1 MKKPSKAKAKMK
13 NRKSANSSVSSLIS
27 ELFRTLPDKR
37 YSVKNLIKATGALT
51 RDEKEEVRRTVR
63 TLLET
68 QTIEPVAD
76 GKYRL
81 SNANRETFEGVVDM
95 TPSGAFYVQVEGLDQ
110 DIYVSGRNND
120 HVLNGDRV
128 KVIIIRPAKGEMHPE
143 GEVVEIVAHSDKKYV
158 GVLELSDNYAFVNV
172 DNRKFPHDVFIPL
185 RDLHGAQNG
194 QKVLVKINDWPD
206 TMKNPVGEIVDV
218 LGTPGDNNT
227 EMHAILAEFD
237 LPYTYPKEVEE
248 AADRIPEELP
258 AEEIATRRDFRG
270 IATFTI
276 DPTDA
281 KDFDDA
287 LSMRRLPN
295 GNIEVG
301 VHIADVTYYVHPGDI
316 IDTEA
321 QNRATSVYLVDRTIP
336 MLPERLSN
344 GLCSLRPNEEKF
356 CFSAVFELNEEA
368 QVQNE
373 WFGRTVI
380 LSDRRFTY
388 DEAQQVIETGEG
400 DMRDE
405 IITLNALARKLR
417 AERFRNGAISFER
430 EEAKFDLDENGK
442 PLRVYFKQMKEA
454 NQLIEEFMLLAN
466 RKVAEFVGRK
476 RPGVQNSAR
485 TFVYRIHDKP
495 NSDKLSQLRSFA
507 MRFGYKM
514 KSEATGKALA
524 KDINKL
530 MKNIHGKQEENLIST
545 LAIRTMAKATYST
558 DNIGHY
564 GLAFDFYTHF
574 TSPIRRYPDMMVHR
588 LLAHYLA
595 GGKSEDKEYY
605 EGQCEHSSAM
615 EIRAA
620 DAERA
625 SIKYKMVEFMLDKVD
640 QEFDGHISGVTE
652 WGIYVEL
659 DDTKIEGMV
668 SVRELTDDYYVFDEE
683 SYALRGER
691 TGRSFTLGD
700 GVRIKVLR
708 ADLMHKQLDF
718 ALTAIYDFETKQAIP
733 VVAAPALD
741 ATTSKAE
748 HHAEHSQKRNR
759 SRKS

>member
-63 TLLET
+63 ALLET
-68 QTIEPVAD
+68 KTIEPVAD

-128 KVIIIRPAKGEMHPE
+128 KVVIIRPAKGEMHPE

-258 AEEIATRRDFRG
+258 AEEIAARRDFRG

-287 LSMRRLPN
+287 LSMRCLPN

-380 LSDRRFTY
+380 L
-388 DEAQQVIETGEG
+388 GP
-400 DMRDE
+400 
-405 IITLNALARKLR
+405 
-417 AERFRNGAISFER
+417 
-430 EEAKFDLDENGK
+430 
-442 PLRVYFKQMKEA
+442 PLH
-454 NQLIEEFMLLAN
+454 L
-466 RKVAEFVGRK
+466 
-476 RPGVQNSAR
+476 
-485 TFVYRIHDKP
+485 
-495 NSDKLSQLRSFA
+495 
-507 MRFGYKM
+507 
-514 KSEATGKALA
+514 
-524 KDINKL
+524 
-530 MKNIHGKQEENLIST
+530 
-545 LAIRTMAKATYST
+545 
-558 DNIGHY
+558 
-564 GLAFDFYTHF
+564 
-574 TSPIRRYPDMMVHR
+574 
-588 LLAHYLA
+588 
-595 GGKSEDKEYY
+595 
-605 EGQCEHSSAM
+605 
-615 EIRAA
+615 
-620 DAERA
+620 
-625 SIKYKMVEFMLDKVD
+625 
-640 QEFDGHISGVTE
+640 
-652 WGIYVEL
+652 
-659 DDTKIEGMV
+659 
-668 SVRELTDDYYVFDEE
+668 
-683 SYALRGER
+683 
-691 TGRSFTLGD
+691 
-700 GVRIKVLR
+700 
-708 ADLMHKQLDF
+708 
-718 ALTAIYDFETKQAIP
+718 
-733 VVAAPALD
+733 
-741 ATTSKAE
+741 
-748 HHAEHSQKRNR
+748 
-759 SRKS
+759 

>member
-1 MKKPSKAKAKMK
+1 MKQMKKPSKAKAKMK
-13 NRKSANSSVSSLIS
+13 TRKSANSTISSLIS

-63 TLLET
+63 ALLDT
-68 QTIEPVAD
+68 KTIEPVAD

-95 TPSGAFYVQVEGLDQ
+95 TPSGAFYVQVEGLEQ

-128 KVIIIRPAKGEMHPE
+128 KVVIIRPAKGEMHPE
-143 GEVVEIVAHSDKKYV
+143 GEVVEVVAHSDKKYV

-185 RDLHGAQNG
+185 RDLHGAKNG
-194 QKVLVKINDWPD
+194 QKVLVKIIGWPD
-206 TMKNPVGEIVDV
+206 TMKNPVGEVVDV

-258 AEEIATRRDFRG
+258 AEEIAARRDFRG

-276 DPTDA
+276 DPADA

-295 GNIEVG
+295 GNVEVG
-301 VHIADVTYYVHPGDI
+301 VHIADVTYYVHPDDI
-316 IDTEA
+316 IDIEA

-476 RPGVQNSAR
+476 RPGVQNGER

-495 NSDKLSQLRSFA
+495 NSDKLSQLRSLCC
-507 MRFGYKM
+507 G
-514 KSEATGKALA
+514 SAT
-524 KDINKL
+524 
-530 MKNIHGKQEENLIST
+530 
-545 LAIRTMAKATYST
+545 R
-558 DNIGHY
+558 
-564 GLAFDFYTHF
+564 
-574 TSPIRRYPDMMVHR
+574 
-588 LLAHYLA
+588 
-595 GGKSEDKEYY
+595 
-605 EGQCEHSSAM
+605 
-615 EIRAA
+615 
-620 DAERA
+620 
-625 SIKYKMVEFMLDKVD
+625 
-640 QEFDGHISGVTE
+640 
-652 WGIYVEL
+652 
-659 DDTKIEGMV
+659 
-668 SVRELTDDYYVFDEE
+668 
-683 SYALRGER
+683 
-691 TGRSFTLGD
+691 
-700 GVRIKVLR
+700 
-708 ADLMHKQLDF
+708 
-718 ALTAIYDFETKQAIP
+718 
-733 VVAAPALD
+733 
-741 ATTSKAE
+741 
-748 HHAEHSQKRNR
+748 
-759 SRKS
+759 